1 MSKLRL
7 RPLLIFTG
15 KYSDDSILDRE
26 GVANTATLMKTAF
39 FSKRGLNIP
48 EENGCVIENDK
59 FVPANEKIR
68 EFISNLNSEED
79 IAFIYFCGHG
89 YPDYKRSS
97 VVLTMSDTTSNN
109 WLFCGIPH
117 RDLIELLKQHSV
129 KNYIIVLDCC
139 NSGFLCDMGNQ
150 STNSIF
156 MLPEGEE
163 TDGDEETDG
172 AVYISST
179 HRDDTTAQ
187 TIIEGKYYIPFSYY
201 FANALLGTDDFSEN
215 DFSIQQVY
223 DYVKKQLDKN
233 PKYLS
238 QSMIQTRGKINIAKI
253 FKHYT
258 YLSDTAKNEKRFSF
272 SDYFSIIELKVLLV
286 KTAIS
291 YPIKYDDFG
300 VPLGL
305 WMLKGHLS
313 TSGLSLKVDIFDER
327 LELRKCNG
335 DQAARKKVKSKYE
348 KLIEDYDVIGVSMC
362 TSEVWPALEK
372 FEIAKKLNKITFC
385 GGIFTSS
392 NESYLLK
399 TGLVDYVVPGVS
411 TVPLTSLLAHLLQDK
426 RKGQLGEHIVNEYG
440 VASKDSINQFD
451 GIWVP
456 TILPTMRKSI
466 WIEIIDQYGSYL
478 EDEKTHKKR
487 MDIYTARG
495 CNRNCTFCS
504 VQRES
509 RKTVLRKSPSCVVDE
524 IRYLESKG
532 IEYFSFKD
540 EDLLSDPQRMFD
552 ILEAVHRKGVLF
564 KIRARFDEMLQHGIS
579 LARLHDLGVDEIQY
593 GIESPDIHLQ
603 RTIGKGFPK
612 TSDETEL
619 IEFIRSHEKYGIRA
633 NCSFILGIAG
643 EEPEYY
649 DELYEF
655 ITKIYNDE
663 SRPKIYINFLT
674 PHPFNSQFPTQN
686 YHLVT
691 NDLNYFTH
699 KFPVCY
705 PQDSTYGKRKK
716 MLEIYDKIVEYTN
729 SSLYNPPTS
738 KIPEPLKRAFLSGKP
753 KLVSKELPQYGKRRS
768 V

>member
-7 RPLLIFTG
+7 RPLLIFTS
-15 KYSDDSILDRE
+15 KYLDDPLLDRE
-26 GVANTATLMKTAF
+26 GVANTAALMKTAF
-39 FSKRGLNIP
+39 FSKRGLNIS
-48 EENGCVIENDK
+48 EESGCVIENDK
-59 FVPANEKIR
+59 LVPANGKIR

-89 YPDYKRSS
+89 YPDYKNNS
-97 VVLTMSDTTSNN
+97 VILTMSDTTSNN
-109 WLFCGIPH
+109 WSFCGIPH
-117 RDLIELLKQHSV
+117 RDLIELLKQRSV

-139 NSGFLCDMGNQ
+139 SSGFLCDMGNE
-150 STNSIF
+150 SNNPIF
-156 MLPEGEE
+156 MLPE
-163 TDGDEETDG
+163 DENANG

-179 HRDDTTAQ
+179 QRDDITVQ
-187 TIIEGKYYIPFSYY
+187 TMFEDKYYIPFSYY
-201 FANALLGTDDFSEN
+201 FAKALLGIDEFAETE
-215 DFSIQQVY
+215 FSIQQVY
-223 DYVKKQLDKN
+223 DFVKKELDKN
-233 PKYLS
+233 SEYLS
-238 QSMIQTRGKINIAKI
+238 QSIMQTKGKISTTRI
-253 FKHYT
+253 FKRYT
-258 YLSDTAKNEKRFSF
+258 SAGNLMENEKTFSF
-272 SDYFSIIELKVLLV
+272 SNYFSITELKVLLV
-286 KTAIS
+286 KTAIA

-300 VPLGL
+300 IPLGL

-327 LELRKCNG
+327 LELRKCEG
-335 DQAARKKVKSKYE
+335 DKAARKKVKAKYE
-348 KLIEDYDVIGVSMC
+348 SLIEDYDVIGISMC

-372 FEIAKKLNKITFC
+372 FEIAKKMKKITFC

-411 TVPLTSLLAHLLQDK
+411 TVPLTSLLAHLLHDK
-426 RKGQLGEHIVNEYG
+426 RKGQLGEHVANEYG

-456 TILPTMRKSI
+456 TILPTMRKSM
-466 WIEIIDQYGSYL
+466 WIEIINQYGAYL
-478 EDEKTHKKR
+478 EDERTHKKR
-487 MDIYTARG
+487 MDVYTARG

-509 RKTVLRKSPSCVVDE
+509 KKTVLRKSPDCVIDE
-524 IRYLESKG
+524 IRYLESQG

-552 ILEAVHRKGVLF
+552 ILEAVHKEGVLF
-564 KIRARFDEMLQHGIS
+564 KIRARFDEMIQHKIS
-579 LARLHDLGVDEIQY
+579 LERLHDLGVDEIQY

-603 RTIGKGFPK
+603 RTVGKGFPK
-612 TSDETEL
+612 NSNEGKL
-619 IEFIRSHEKYGIRA
+619 IEFIRSHEKHGIRA
-633 NCSFILGIAG
+633 NCSFILGITG
-643 EEPEYY
+643 EDSEYY
-649 DELYEF
+649 DDLYDF
-655 ITKIYNDE
+655 ITKIYDSE
-663 SRPKIYINFLT
+663 SKPKIYINFLT
-674 PHPFNSQFPTQN
+674 PHPVNSQFPTQN
-686 YHLVT
+686 YVLAT

-705 PQDSTYGKRKK
+705 PQESTYGRRKK
-716 MLEIYDKIVEYTN
+716 MLETYDKIVEYTN

-753 KLVSKELPQYGKRRS
+753 KLTSKDLPQYGRRRS